1 MNWEEIR
8 TQAAIS
14 ALQAVVEGKYGVV
27 GEMVPEIAAEEA
39 VRLADALVEKLQN
52 TPHQKWQEKVVL

>member
-8 TQAAIS
+8 TQAAVS
-14 ALQAVVEGKYGVV
+14 ALQAVVEGKCGAV

-52 TPHQKWQEKVVL
+52 TSHQKWQEKVVL